1 MMPGAL
7 RYYLRML
14 GLFAGIVVAIDCV
27 GLPVVGPEGLMIGGA
42 VLALAGFIGLS
53 LSRKTEVESGAS
65 HD

>member
-1 MMPGAL
+1 
-7 RYYLRML
+7 ML

-42 VLALAGFIGLS
+42 VLALAGFIGLAM
-53 LSRKTEVESGAS
+53 SRKTEVETGAS